1 MYDYGLSVL
10 EQYGLTASFS
20 VRVRGALLCRTE
32 KGPVILR
39 EFHGSEKK
47 LSMQQQLLEKMKE
60 QNCLVDAYLRNR
72 EGVLVSRDKDSVPY
86 TAQVWF
92 EGRECDTRSE
102 NDILKSIRTLAQIH
116 KIMQLPVEMDYAGRN
131 LQEEYVRHNQEMKK
145 IRRFIRKKGAVNS
158 FEKDYLKSVEWFLQ
172 KEKKRQLCWKPRI
185 IKICGSSLF
194 KAAVSV
200 MANIISI
207 MC

>member
-1 MYDYGLSVL
+1 LYDYGLSVL

-20 VRVRGALLCRTE
+20 GRVRGALLCRTE

-86 TAQVWF
+86 TAQIWF

-102 NDILKSIRTLAQIH
+102 NDILKHPDSGTDPQDHAASCGNGLCG
-116 KIMQLPVEMDYAGRN
+116 KKSAGRI
-131 LQEEYVRHNQEMKK
+131 YP
-145 IRRFIRKKGAVNS
+145 A
-158 FEKDYLKSVEWFLQ
+158 
-172 KEKKRQLCWKPRI
+172 
-185 IKICGSSLF
+185 
-194 KAAVSV
+194 
-200 MANIISI
+200 
-207 MC
+207 

>member
-145 IRRFIRKKGAVNS
+145 IRCFIRKKGS
-158 FEKDYLKSVEWFLQ
+158 GQFF
-172 KEKKRQLCWKPRI
+172 
-185 IKICGSSLF
+185 
-194 KAAVSV
+194 
-200 MANIISI
+200 
-207 MC
+207 

>member
-1 MYDYGLSVL
+1 
-10 EQYGLTASFS
+10 
-20 VRVRGALLCRTE
+20 
-32 KGPVILR
+32 
-39 EFHGSEKK
+39 
-47 LSMQQQLLEKMKE
+47 MKE

-131 LQEEYVRHNQEMKK
+131 LQEEYIRHNQEMKK
-145 IRRFIRKKGAVNS
+145 YAVLS
-158 FEKDYLKSVEWFLQ
+158 EKRSGQF
-172 KEKKRQLCWKPRI
+172 
-185 IKICGSSLF
+185 F
-194 KAAVSV
+194 
-200 MANIISI
+200 
-207 MC
+207 

>member
-20 VRVRGALLCRTE
+20 VRVRGHFCAGQKKVGDTPGISWL
-32 KGPVILR
+32 G
-39 EFHGSEKK
+39 KK

-86 TAQVWF
+86 TAQFWF

-131 LQEEYVRHNQEMKK
+131 LQEEYIRHNQEMKK
-145 IRRFIRKKGAVNS
+145 YAVLS
-158 FEKDYLKSVEWFLQ
+158 EKRSGQF
-172 KEKKRQLCWKPRI
+172 
-185 IKICGSSLF
+185 F
-194 KAAVSV
+194 
-200 MANIISI
+200 
-207 MC
+207 